1 MKRRLYDLLA
11 TTLSSR
17 STYRPNIDGRDLVRS
32 VRESQGKV
40 VVLRDFRSEHV
51 ALPRNLYVYLPKEYG
66 QSDKRYPVIYFND
79 GGILFAQESS
89 DAWNLGLD
97 RILDALIDQGA
108 MPPVVVVGI
117 GSTSDRSVEYEP
129 YPIRLPRK
137 MKNLNPI
144 TNEYIEF
151 MQHEL
156 IPCIESNFKV
166 MREKTGRTIAGF
178 SYGGVFAFYASL
190 KKPELFGGIL
200 ALSPSLWVGNDYLVG
215 KEKILKEYEGS
226 TGGIRQRIYFD
237 MGGKEGAFGYPRYV
251 SGRFRKILAE
261 KMNSADLNMVYDPT
275 GRHDGSSWTKRLPD
289 ALVWLLNGTHREE
302 RS

>member
-1 MKRRLYDLLA
+1 MKKRLCALLA
-11 TTLSSR
+11 GTLGSYA
-17 STYRPNIDGRDLVRS
+17 TYRPNIDGRDLVRS
-32 VRESQGKV
+32 VRESRGKV
-40 VVLRDFRSEHV
+40 VVLRDFASEHV
-51 ALPRNLYVYLPKEYG
+51 PLPRNLYVYLPREYP
-66 QSDKRYPVIYFND
+66 QADRNCPVIYFND
-79 GGILFAQESS
+79 GGNLFAQESS
-89 DAWNLGLD
+89 DVWNLGLD

-108 MPPVVVVGI
+108 IPPVVVVGI
-117 GSTSDRSVEYEP
+117 GSTSDRSAEYEP
-129 YPIRLPRK
+129 YPIRLPGK

-151 MQHEL
+151 MQCEL
-156 IPCIESNFKV
+156 IPCIESNFMI
-166 MREKTGRTIAGF
+166 MREKKGRTIAGF

-215 KEKILKEYEGS
+215 KEKMLKEYEGS

-237 MGGKEGAFGYPRYV
+237 MGGKEGAFGDPRYV

-261 KMNSADLNMVYDPT
+261 KMKPEDLNMVYDPT

-289 ALVWLLNGTHREE
+289 ALVWLLNGTQREE
-302 RS
+302 KA